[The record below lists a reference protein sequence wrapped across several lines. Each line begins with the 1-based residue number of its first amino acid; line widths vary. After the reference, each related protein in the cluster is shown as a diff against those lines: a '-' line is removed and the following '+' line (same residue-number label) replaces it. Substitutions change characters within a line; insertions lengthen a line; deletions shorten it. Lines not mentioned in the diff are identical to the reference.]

1 MELINPGPSSHQTSV
16 ADKIRSKDAAR
27 RFKYGSPKLVD
38 LMREK
43 CRIRIKEA
51 RNDQFLKKR
60 NILQEEKSF
69 LASIV
74 REELSELEQDIAL
87 QELIYKEL
95 MEDAEQWLFYEQAEN
110 YLIDTYDT
118 DAVFCPICEH
128 SVLQLDSVENLL
140 NCSCGVRLR
149 YDGSMKDFTK
159 LVTETIAQHAV
170 RCASNLQFFTE
181 PIVDVDFVQ
190 LNAFCL
196 GCDYYRELTTG
207 GGGGSTTGTEE
218 RKRCGETI
226 HSGQF
231 MVSHFETEGAEDDD
245 DDLGMQM
252 EEVKP
257 ADLIS
262 ADTAG
267 VIRPVSASGGL
278 SDVASVTSGAGALVP
293 LANICSAEPQNQ
305 LARYVPRHAGNRSTV
320 SQVEIDTD
328 LSTVF
333 NTLNVTYT

>member
-1 MELINPGPSSHQTSV
+1 MELVNPGPSAHQTSV
-16 ADKIRSKDAAR
+16 ANKMRSKEAAR

-51 RNDQFLKKR
+51 RSDQFLRKR

-95 MEDAEQWLFYEQAEN
+95 MQDAEEWLFYEQAEN
-110 YLIDTYDT
+110 YLIDTYDM
-118 DAVFCPICEH
+118 DAVFCPVCEH
-128 SVLQLDSVENLL
+128 SVLQLDGGAKLL
-140 NCSCGVRLR
+140 NCPCGVRLR
-149 YDGSMKDFTK
+149 FTGSMEDFSK
-159 LVTETIAQHAV
+159 LVAETIAQHSV
-170 RCASNLQFFTE
+170 RCASKLQFFTE

-196 GCDYYRELTTG
+196 GCDYYRELTS
-207 GGGGSTTGTEE
+207 GGSTGTEE

-252 EEVKP
+252 EDVKP
-257 ADLIS
+257 ADLIA
-262 ADTAG
+262 AD
-267 VIRPVSASGGL
+267 SASIILAVPATGGR
-278 SDVASVTSGAGALVP
+278 SDVTSSAGALVP
-293 LANICSAEPQNQ
+293 LASIGAAEPQNQ
-305 LARYVPRHAGNRSTV
+305 LARYVPKPIGNRSTV

>member
-1 MELINPGPSSHQTSV
+1 MEIINPGPSSRQTTV
-16 ADKIRSKDAAR
+16 ADKLRSKDAAR

-60 NILQEEKSF
+60 NIIQEEKTF
-69 LASIV
+69 LESIV
-74 REELSELEQDIAL
+74 REELSELEHDIAL

-95 MEDAEQWLFYEQAEN
+95 MQDTEQWLFYEQAEN
-110 YLIDTYDT
+110 YLIDSYDSNT
-118 DAVFCPICEH
+118 VFCPICEH
-128 SVLQLDSVENLL
+128 NILQLDSVAKRL
-140 NCSCGVRLR
+140 NCSCGVVLHFE
-149 YDGSMKDFTK
+149 GSMESFSK
-159 LVTETIAQHAV
+159 LVSETIAKHSMHFRVAMTPGPTTKMDRSMV
-170 RCASNLQFFTE
+170 
-181 PIVDVDFVQ
+181 
-190 LNAFCL
+190 
-196 GCDYYRELTTG
+196 TG
-207 GGGGSTTGTEE
+207 GSGGSANSTDQ

-262 ADTAG
+262 SDSAG
-267 VIRPVSASGGL
+267 VILPVSVSGAL
-278 SDVASVTSGAGALVP
+278 SDVAASSSSNALVP
-293 LANICSAEPQNQ
+293 LASMGSTEHQHQ
-305 LARYVPRHAGNRSTV
+305 LARYVPRHVGNRSSV